1 MILTPRASIVRT
13 RHRQLRAP
21 PRPSEFSAAS
31 NMSDSDLDTVYK
43 VAALARLDVHE
54 AEARALASQ
63 FARTLEH
70 FKVLERLDVEG
81 VEPMTGGSR
90 HSDVQRD
97 DVPVPSLD
105 LERILANAPKRVDG
119 FYSVPKTVGGDE

>member
-1 MILTPRASIVRT
+1 MP
-13 RHRQLRAP
+13 
-21 PRPSEFSAAS
+21 
-31 NMSDSDLDTVYK
+31 DSDLDTVYK
-43 VAALARLDVHE
+43 VAELARLDIHDD
-54 AEARALASQ
+54 EARALAAQ

-70 FKVLERLDVEG
+70 FQVLAGLDVEG

-97 DVPVPSLD
+97 DVPAPSLD

>member
-1 MILTPRASIVRT
+1 MP
-13 RHRQLRAP
+13 
-21 PRPSEFSAAS
+21 
-31 NMSDSDLDTVYK
+31 DSDLDTVYK
-43 VAALARLDVHE
+43 VAELARLDIHE

-70 FKVLERLDVEG
+70 FKELSRLDVEG
-81 VEPMTGGSR
+81 VEPMTGGIR
-90 HSDVQRD
+90 HSNVPRD

-105 LERILANAPKRVDG
+105 LARILANAPKRVDG